1 MHLTFAII
9 LTAIIVGAI
18 VGALG
23 RLVVPG
29 RQNIG
34 ILATVVV
41 GIVGSIVGTLIAG
54 AIHERNT
61 PGVDWIQIIL
71 EVLVAAVGVALV
83 SGSRGGY
90 RRGVRR

>member
-34 ILATVVV
+34 ILATVLV

-54 AIHERNT
+54 ALHVRST

-83 SGSRGGY
+83 SGSRGG

>member
-9 LTAIIVGAI
+9 LTAIVVGAI

-34 ILATVVV
+34 ILATILV
-41 GIVGSIVGTLIAG
+41 GIAGSIIGTLIAG
-54 AIHERNT
+54 ALHVRNT

-71 EVLVAAVGVALV
+71 EVLVAAVGVVLV
-83 SGSRGGY
+83 SGSR
-90 RRGVRR
+90 RGVRR